1 MHFLKRHFGIW
12 LAALLLLGVPMLS
25 PVLAQ
30 DAPQIGASAL
40 LQDVDGNQVGTVR
53 FLEEADFGTLA
64 IVVQVQNLTP
74 GFHGFHLHTTG
85 QCDPGTDPPFSSAG
99 GHLNPADTNHPEHA
113 GDLPPLLVM
122 QDGTAAISVRT
133 DRLTLAD
140 LLDDDGAAIIV
151 HANAD
156 NFANIP
162 ERYAEAPDDDTLSS
176 GDSGDRVA
184 CGVIEEGDIAPPEP
198 AEAAATEEAAAES
211 EDAESE

>member
-1 MHFLKRHFGIW
+1 MQFLKRHFGVW

-25 PVLAQ
+25 PVMAQ

-53 FLEEADFGTLA
+53 ILEEADFGTLA

-74 GFHGFHLHTTG
+74 GFHGFHIHTTG
-85 QCDPGTDPPFSSAG
+85 QCDPGADPPFSSAG

-140 LLDDDGAAIIV
+140 LLDDDGAAVIV
-151 HANAD
+151 HSGPDNA
-156 NFANIP
+156 AHIP
-162 ERYAEAPDDDTLSS
+162 DRYADAPDEETLSS
-176 GDSGDRVA
+176 GDSGDPVA

-198 AEAAATEEAAAES
+198 AETEEAAAES